1 MPTPGTYEALK
12 DAKTIGSAN
21 LAAWGQGFNT
31 ADYLDVL
38 PHSDTKLSMNSGWTQ
53 WQKGNRKHL
62 NGKYS
67 SESGNGSYYSSWGP
81 AKTLNLTLKM
91 STLDQQT
98 IQGLGRVMA
107 NKDGGEFNSVYD
119 TSFWQYNKQIAG
131 PLLVA
136 NPGDTIN
143 IKLVNDLTV
152 EPQIE
157 AENPH
162 AYKTNLHGHG
172 LHVSPGG
179 NSDNVLLAL
188 KPGESWD
195 VSWKLSKNHMS
206 GLDWSHPHYHGATS
220 LSIAK
225 GLALPLVTLPKSS
238 EAAGAYDPT
247 KEDIFL
253 LNLQTW
259 SLAQQDR
266 PASPTDPLNQDPT
279 GKSWPIGTPPKK
291 FTDSEGDYY
300 KYSPARFNGNNYY
313 PINQYN
319 PANPK
324 TYGDAVGLMPNE
336 NVVHTVNGYYN
347 PTLETQTGK
356 WVTFLLENF
365 SLNST
370 HLIQL
375 IRRDENGQLSIESTN
390 LLGTDSDLSH
400 WVSPEEIDQFPLL
413 MPGGR
418 VGVQHAFSK
427 PGDYFL
433 ISNASKEVLG
443 DLAPTLSN
451 VPSGNGSTYLGF
463 NDGFQITPSQVLATV
478 HVSGNEISEV
488 PPQPKPWHSLYNQYS
503 KSQALRASVA
513 QNGVD
518 KERTF
523 DWLSSTPT
531 GVEFNNP
538 ETWEKT
544 WTING
549 QYWSHAADQ
558 QPTLTTT
565 MLDTVERWTVRNLS
579 AGRSWDNLS
588 KTEKYNG
595 VGQSHPFHIHTNEF
609 LIESINGLNVS
620 SDPSANQVGDSF
632 YSTYLDNLLL
642 GPRYTKGTA
651 TADNPYGMPGSAGTS
666 DEPFAANL
674 LLEFK
679 DFPGLFVDHCHL
691 LFHEDA
697 GMMVAVQTILN
708 TDSSWLVS
716 EGAANKGTVQLSLA
730 SDVAHAIQFSP
741 YQSTGQSRTR
751 TSINV
756 SSGDI
761 NADSSKFISGKNG
774 NTLNVTDNIA
784 DIATLQGSMSSSSDR
799 FLVKIYDG
807 AALKRSW
814 ARAKTTTPTPLWTID
829 AFKGYNYTS
838 KDTTDLAVGDVNGDG
853 YADIVTSIGGG
864 DKTGIIDVYSGAN
877 RKLLARLT
885 PFADSKD
892 KTSLNLAIG
901 DVNADGYADIVTGQG
916 NGGSGCVE
924 VFSGLNLSQ
933 QIKSSGGDVVT
944 GLKASDMAKLFTDM
958 FQPYGSD
965 YRGSVDVAA
974 GYTLPRGYL
983 ANQVH
988 QTPSAN
994 ITTLKVGASGS
1005 TTDPTIRNFIYV
1017 GGDHG
1022 EGDHQSHSSAGH
1034 DTTPSSS
1041 VTYTSGYNTST
1052 RYSSL
1057 ATQYIDLPTGERGQS
1072 TILATTNSGRQDL
1085 LYLPDTSL
1093 QSGVM
1098 NTFDSTVFNWNPAS
1112 LG

>member
-1 MPTPGTYEALK
+1 MANPGTYEALR

-21 LAAWGQGFNT
+21 LAAWGQGFNS

-38 PHSDTKLSMNSGWTQ
+38 PHSDTKLSMNNAWTQ
-53 WQKGNRKHL
+53 WQEGNRNHL
-62 NGKYS
+62 RGKYS
-67 SESGNGSYYSSWGP
+67 STSRNGSYYSSWGP
-81 AKTLNLTLKM
+81 AKTLSLTLRM
-91 STLDQQT
+91 STLNQQT

-107 NKDGGEFNSVYD
+107 NQDGGIFNSVYD
-119 TSFWQYNKQIAG
+119 TSFWQYNKKISG

-136 NPGDTIN
+136 NPGDSVH
-143 IKLVNDLTV
+143 IKLINDLTV
-152 EPQIE
+152 ERQIE
-157 AENPH
+157 SENPH

-188 KPGESWD
+188 KPGESWN
-195 VSWKLSKNHMS
+195 VSWTLSKDHMS
-206 GLDWSHPHYHGATS
+206 GLDWSHAHYHGATS

-225 GLALPLVTLPKSS
+225 GLALPLIILPKSS

-247 KEDIFL
+247 REDVFL

-259 SLAQQDR
+259 ALAQQDR

-279 GKSWPIGTPPKK
+279 GKSWPIGTPPKR
-291 FTDSEGDYY
+291 FTDKNGEYY

-313 PINQYN
+313 PVNQYN

-324 TYGDAVGLMPNE
+324 TYGDTVGLMPNE
-336 NVVHTVNGYYN
+336 NVIHTVNGYYN
-347 PTLETQTGK
+347 PTLETETGK
-356 WVTFLLENF
+356 WVTLLLENF

-370 HLIQL
+370 HIIQL
-375 IRRDENGQLSIESTN
+375 IRRDENGSLSIENTN

-400 WVSPEEIDQFPLL
+400 WVSPEEISQFPLL

-418 VGVQHAFSK
+418 VGVQHAFQK

-433 ISNASKEVLG
+433 ISNASREVLG
-443 DLAPTLSN
+443 NMAPTLSN
-451 VPSGNGSTYLGF
+451 IASNAGSTYLGF

-488 PPQPKPWHSLYNQYS
+488 PPQPKPWKSLYQQYD
-503 KSQALRASVA
+503 KSQSLRTSVA

-523 DWLSSTPT
+523 DWLSNPPT

-549 QYWSHAADQ
+549 QYWSHSADQ

-579 AGRSWDNLS
+579 AGRQWDNLG
-588 KTEKYNG
+588 KTVKYNG

-620 SDPSANQVGDSF
+620 SDPSTNQVGDSF
-632 YSTYLDNLLL
+632 FSTYLDNLLL
-642 GPRYTKGTA
+642 GPRYVKGTA
-651 TADNPYGMPGSAGTS
+651 TPENPYGIPGSAGAA
-666 DEPFAANL
+666 DEPFVASL

-708 TDSSWLVS
+708 TDSTWLVS
-716 EGAANKGTVQLSLA
+716 EAAANQGKIQISLA
-730 SDVAHAIQFSP
+730 SDLGQSYEWTP
-741 YQSTGQSRTR
+741 YQNSGTPTR
-751 TSINV
+751 ITAINV
-756 SSGDI
+756 CSGDI
-761 NADSSKFISGKNG
+761 NADPDTFASGKEG

-784 DIATLQGSMSSSSDR
+784 DVAVIQQSLSSLSDH
-799 FLVKIYDG
+799 FTVKIFDG
-807 AALKRSW
+807 AALKQSW
-814 ARAKTTTPTPLWTID
+814 LRATTPNTKPLWSFD
-829 AFKGYNYTS
+829 AFQGYSTS
-838 KDTTDLAVGDVNGDG
+838 FKDKTDLAIGDIDGDG
-853 YADIVTSIGGG
+853 FADIVTSIGGG
-864 DKTGIIDVYSGAN
+864 GNAGMIEIYSGST
-877 RKLLARLT
+877 RKLLAQLT
-885 PFADSKD
+885 PFADGD
-892 KTSLNLAIG
+892 KRTTLNLAVG
-901 DVNADGYADIVTGQG
+901 DVNADGYADVITGQG
-916 NGGSGCVE
+916 DGGQGRVE
-924 VFSGLNLSQ
+924 VFSGLKLTE
-933 QIKSSGGDVVT
+933 QIKRAGGDVLT
-944 GLKASDMAKLFTDM
+944 GLKASTMARLFTDV
-958 FQPYGSD
+958 FEPYGPNYS
-965 YRGSVDVAA
+965 GSVDVAA

-983 ANQVH
+983 ANQIH

-994 ITTLKVGASGS
+994 ITTLRAGEAGNSS
-1005 TTDPTIRNFIYV
+1005 DPSIRNFIYM
-1017 GGDHG
+1017 GSDHSS
-1022 EGDHQSHSSAGH
+1022 GDHQGHLGSEHGTAG
-1034 DTTPSSS
+1034 SSS
-1041 VTYTSGYNTST
+1041 MAYTSGYNTDA
-1052 RYSSL
+1052 RYKSIS
-1057 ATQYIDLPTGERGQS
+1057 AQYIDLPTGERGQA
-1072 TILATTNSGRQDL
+1072 TLLATTNSGRQDL

-1093 QSGVM
+1093 QSGAM
-1098 NTFDSTVFNWNPAS
+1098 NTFDGTLFNWNPIA
-1112 LG
+1112 LN